1 MLGENVV
8 CLDQAEV
15 YPFGSRTADMSSTE
29 AKGLLDDDRG
39 FAIVMIILS
48 ILLFLIIWRSET
60 SDSG

>member
-1 MLGENVV
+1 
-8 CLDQAEV
+8 
-15 YPFGSRTADMSSTE
+15 MSSTE
-29 AKGLLDDDRG
+29 ANGLLDDDRG